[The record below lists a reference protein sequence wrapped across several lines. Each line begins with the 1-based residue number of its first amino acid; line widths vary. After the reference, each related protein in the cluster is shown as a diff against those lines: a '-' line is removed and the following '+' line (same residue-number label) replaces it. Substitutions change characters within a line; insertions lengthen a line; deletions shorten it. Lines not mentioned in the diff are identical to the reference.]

1 LSVINSLAINQVPT
15 VNRTP
20 STVYFMSKDNTTS
33 NPSTPESKKLN
44 FAQLR
49 KALKIFEFVQ
59 PYRWRIIV
67 GLVLLFVS
75 SMVFMVFPFL
85 SGELINIAQGKSKY
99 PFNLQQVGYLLFAV
113 LVGQGFVS
121 YYRVQLF
128 ATVSERGIADV
139 RKALYSKII
148 TLPIVF
154 FEKNRTGDLVSRLT
168 ADVEKLYS
176 AFSITIAEFIRQ
188 IIVLI
193 SGIIILAVMAPKLS
207 LIMLATFPVIV
218 VGAMF
223 FGKKIKRLSQQRQE
237 ELAQSN
243 IVLSETMTTIQVVKA
258 FTNELFEA
266 LRYGKAVDSTV
277 AVSLSFARGRALF
290 TVFIVSVLFGGL
302 FFVIWMGAWLLSKGD
317 MDAGQLVSFVVY
329 TAVIGGAIA
338 GLGNFYTE
346 LVGAIG
352 ATERIREILEEKSEV
367 SMPVSSDG
375 LMLSH
380 AIYSGK
386 RLEGRIEFKDVHF
399 NYPTR
404 EDVKVLK
411 GINLIVG
418 AGEKVALVGPSGA
431 GKSTVIQLLLKF
443 YGIKEG
449 DVTVDGQSI
458 YAMNTTDYRQNIA
471 LVPQEVLL
479 FGGTIRENILYGKPD
494 ADESEILEAARQAN
508 ALEFIERFPD
518 GLDTVVGERGV
529 KLSGGQRQRIAIARA
544 ILKDPAILLL
554 DEATSSLDAESEKV
568 VQEALDKLMEGR
580 TSIIIAHRL
589 ATVRNVDKICVL
601 DGGQIVESGTHE
613 ELSTLADGLY
623 NSLSKLQFQHA

>member
-1 LSVINSLAINQVPT
+1 
-15 VNRTP
+15 
-20 STVYFMSKDNTTS
+20 MSKDNTTS
-33 NPSTPESKKLN
+33 KPSTPESKKLN
-44 FAQLR
+44 LAQLR
-49 KALKIFEFVQ
+49 KALKIFEFVR
-59 PYRWRIIV
+59 PYRWGIGV
-67 GLVLLFVS
+67 GLLLLFVS

-99 PFNLQQVGYLLFAV
+99 GVSLKQVGFFLMAV
-113 LVGQGFVS
+113 LIGQGFVS

-128 ATVSERGIADV
+128 ASISEKGIADV

-168 ADVEKLYS
+168 ADVEKLYN
-176 AFSITIAEFIRQ
+176 AFSVTIAEFVRQ

-207 LIMLATFPVIV
+207 LVMLATFPVIV
-218 VGAMF
+218 IGAMF
-223 FGKKIKRLSQQRQE
+223 FGKKIKKLSQQRQE

-352 ATERIREILEEKSEV
+352 ATERIREILEEQSEV
-367 SMPVSSDG
+367 SLTASDKVEVHRQT
-375 LMLSH
+375 S
-380 AIYSGK
+380 AIGK
-386 RLEGRIEFKDVHF
+386 RFEGNIEFKGVHF

-404 EDVKVLK
+404 EDVRVLK
-411 GINLIVG
+411 GINLRVA
-418 AGEKVALVGPSGA
+418 AGEKLALVGPSGA
-431 GKSTVIQLLLKF
+431 GKSTIVQLLLKF
-443 YGIKEG
+443 YGIEKG
-449 DVTVDGQSI
+449 DITVDGQSI
-458 YAMNTTDYRQNIA
+458 YNMETTAYRQNIA

-494 ADESEILEAARQAN
+494 ASEAEILDAARQAN

-518 GLDTVVGERGV
+518 GLDTVVGERGI

-601 DGGQIVESGTHE
+601 DGGRIVEEGTHE
-613 ELSTLADGLY
+613 ELSALSDGLY
-623 NSLSKLQFQHA
+623 NSLSKLQFQLV